1 MPMDQSEQERL
12 YELARFLKTRRA
24 RLSPEQAGLPHTS
37 RRRTPGLRRSEV
49 AQLAWISVDWYTRL
63 EQGRDIQVSAQVID
77 NIAIALQLNATERQH
92 LYMLALQQLPAD
104 YTQSAGTISP
114 LLQRFLDQQGTSP
127 ALVTDQQLNI
137 VAWNKAS
144 NLIYG
149 DYEVLSTRDRNALW
163 RTFTSPSIK
172 QLLQENWE
180 AHARHRLAQFRANY
194 GKFTG
199 DPEWIALI
207 DELSEVSEHFQAW
220 WQEHDV
226 IVGPEGKK
234 INYHPTA
241 GRLEF
246 DQLSFHVSDAPHLTL
261 IVNIPSNEETFVRV
275 QTLLEMTD
283 QP

>member
-1 MPMDQSEQERL
+1 MEQSEQERL
-12 YELARFLKTRRA
+12 HELARFLKSRRA

-63 EQGRDIQVSAQVID
+63 EQGRDIQVSAQVLD
-77 NIAIALQLNATERQH
+77 NIAIALQLNATERRH
-92 LYMLALQQLPAD
+92 LYVLALQQLPAD
-104 YTQSAGTISP
+104 YTQSVGTISP

-149 DYEVLSTRDRNALW
+149 DYEGMSLRDRNALW
-163 RTFTSPSIK
+163 RTFTSPYIK
-172 QLLQENWE
+172 QLLQEKWE
-180 AHARHRLAQFRANY
+180 MHARHRLAQFRANY

-207 DELSEVSEHFQAW
+207 DELSDVSEAFRTW

-246 DQLSFHVSDAPHLTL
+246 DQLSFLVSDAPDLT
-261 IVNIPSNEETFVRV
+261 IVINMPSNEETFTSV
-275 QTLLEMTD
+275 QALLA
-283 QP
+283 QG

>member
-1 MPMDQSEQERL
+1 MEPSEQERL
-12 YELARFLKTRRA
+12 QELARFLKTRRA
-24 RLSPEQAGLPHTS
+24 RISPEQAGLPNTG

-63 EQGRDIQVSAQVID
+63 EQGRDIQVSAQVLD
-77 NIAIALQLNATERQH
+77 NIAEALKLNATERRH
-92 LYMLALQQLPAD
+92 LYMLALQQLPPD
-104 YTQSAGTISP
+104 FTQSVRSVSP
-114 LLQRFLDQQGTSP
+114 YLQRFLDQQGTSP

-137 VAWNKAS
+137 VAWNQAS

-149 DYEVLSTRDRNALW
+149 DYEMLSVRDRNSLW
-163 RTFTSPSIK
+163 RTFTSPVIRR
-172 QLLQENWE
+172 LLQEKWE

-199 DPEWIALI
+199 DPQWIALI
-207 DELSEVSEHFQAW
+207 EELSGISEPFRSW

-234 INYHPTA
+234 INYHPIA

-246 DQLSFHVSDAPHLTL
+246 DQLAFQVSDAPHLTVT
-261 IVNIPSNEETFVRV
+261 INMPADEETTTRVR
-275 QTLLEMTD
+275 TLLERG
-283 QP
+283 

>member
-1 MPMDQSEQERL
+1 MPMEQSEQERL
-12 YELARFLKTRRA
+12 HELARFLKSRRA

-63 EQGRDIQVSAQVID
+63 EQGRDIQVSAQVLD
-77 NIAIALQLNATERQH
+77 NIAIALQLNATERRH
-92 LYMLALQQLPAD
+92 LYVLALQQLPAD
-104 YTQSAGTISP
+104 YTQSVGTISP

-149 DYEVLSTRDRNALW
+149 DYEGMSLRDRNALW
-163 RTFTSPSIK
+163 RTFTSPYIK
-172 QLLQENWE
+172 QLLQEKWE
-180 AHARHRLAQFRANY
+180 MHARHRLAQFRANY

-207 DELSEVSEHFQAW
+207 DELSDVSEAFRTW

-246 DQLSFHVSDAPHLTL
+246 DQLSFLVSDAPDLT
-261 IVNIPSNEETFVRV
+261 IVINMPSNEETFTSV
-275 QTLLEMTD
+275 QALLA
-283 QP
+283 QG

>member
-1 MPMDQSEQERL
+1 MEQSEQERL
-12 YELARFLKTRRA
+12 HELALFLKTRRA
-24 RLSPEQAGLPHTS
+24 RLTPEQAGLPNTG

-63 EQGRDIQVSAQVID
+63 EQGRDIQVSAQVLD
-77 NIAIALQLNATERQH
+77 NIASALQLNATERRH
-92 LYMLALQQLPAD
+92 LYVLALQQLPAD
-104 YTQSAGTISP
+104 FTQCVGTISP

-149 DYEVLSTRDRNALW
+149 DYESMSVRDRNALW
-163 RTFTSPSIK
+163 RTFTSPYIK
-172 QLLQENWE
+172 QLLQEKWE
-180 AHARHRLAQFRANY
+180 AHARHRIAQFRANY
-194 GKFTG
+194 GTFTS
-199 DPEWIALI
+199 DPEWIALV
-207 DELSEVSEHFQAW
+207 DELSEISEPFRTW

-234 INYHPTA
+234 INFHPTV

-246 DQLSFHVSDAPHLTL
+246 DQISFLVSDAPHLTV
-261 IVNIPSNEETFVRV
+261 IVNMPSNEETITRV
-275 QTLLEMTD
+275 QTLLELG
-283 QP
+283 